1 MKSEI
6 TSRPLFRRL
15 VACLVASLIAGWTTV
30 HAASQDTIA
39 EAAKGLS
46 LRSIGPAFMGG
57 RIADIAIHP
66 EQKDLWY
73 VAVGSGG
80 VWKTTNAGTTWT
92 PIFDD
97 QPSYSIGDVTV
108 DPNNPDIVWVGTG
121 ENVSGR
127 HVGWGSGVYKSK
139 DGGQSWANLGLA
151 DSEHIARILI
161 DPRDSDVVYVA
172 AEGPLWAPG
181 GDRGIYKSVDGG
193 ASWQTVLEID
203 ENTGVADIV
212 FHPTN
217 PDIIYA
223 AAYERR
229 RHVWGL
235 MAGGPNG
242 GIYKS
247 TDAGEN
253 WSRKTRGLPE
263 GDVGKIG
270 LAVTAAN
277 PGLVYAT
284 IEADDD
290 NKGFY
295 RSSDQGE
302 SWTKQ
307 NAYISGGTG
316 PHYYQELTASQQT
329 ADLVIQM
336 DVFYRITRNGG
347 KTFSV
352 LGTGRE
358 KHSDNHALWIDPD
371 NDLHLLAGTDAGL
384 YESFDQG
391 VSWRH
396 FPNLPVSQFY
406 KVAVD
411 NTEPFYNILGGTQD
425 LGTLFGPSRT
435 MITEGVRNQDWYVPL
450 GADGYSVVFDP
461 ADNNIAYMEFQQGY
475 MFRHQRDTNELVHIQ
490 PQPQPGEAPERW
502 NWDTPIIVSPHDPA
516 RVYVG
521 SQRVWRSD
529 DRGDSWRAVS
539 GDLTT
544 NENRYQREYQ
554 GRVWSVD
561 ALHDNGAMSKYATI
575 SAISESPV
583 SEGTIYVG
591 TDDGL
596 IQVSSDGG
604 TNWQAARA
612 LPSDS
617 SPLFINDVE
626 ASQQDSAT
634 VFVVADGHKLGDFSP
649 YIFVSAN
656 RGASWRSIAGDLP
669 EGTIAWSIQQDHE
682 NSDLLFLGTE
692 YAIHF
697 STNGGTNWHRLS
709 GAPTIAFRDIKLQ
722 RRDSDLVGASFGR
735 GIYILDD
742 YSALR
747 AMADGNFG
755 ADTSMFPVRDAWWYV
770 PSVPTQAKGMPTMGS
785 DSFKKPNPDFGA
797 TISYFL
803 PEAYKSQKQVRRDAE
818 KTARENGRD
827 VEFPGWETLGQEA
840 GESKPQILLRVSD
853 TQGNPIRWI
862 KATNSKGTHRA
873 TWDLR
878 LPAPN
883 AVDLTKPEFTPPW
896 VEDPQGPLAAPGEY
910 EVQLFAIAGG
920 AAAALGQVQRFEVK
934 PVRAAPDGTDY
945 AEVAA
950 FQQQTA
956 ALLRQVANAGE
967 ELKRTNKLLSHMKAA
982 ALRAPRAAPELLVRL
997 DEFGIQLKALETRLS
1012 GDRIRSGLNESVSP
1026 AIRGRAFNASTGWS
1040 TTQPPT
1046 VTQRADYEI
1055 AQRDFRA
1062 FKADLDA
1069 LLTGSLTQLES
1080 DLTAAGAPSWR

>member
-1 MKSEI
+1 MNSNI
-6 TSRPLFRRL
+6 TNPSLRRL
-15 VACLVASLIAGWTTV
+15 VACLAATLIASWATAF
-30 HAASQDTIA
+30 AATQDTIA

-66 EQKDLWY
+66 EHKNLWY

-92 PIFDD
+92 PVFDD
-97 QPSYSIGDVTV
+97 QPSYSIGDVAV

-127 HVGWGSGVYKSK
+127 HVGWGSGVYKSL
-139 DGGQSWANLGLA
+139 DGGKSWTSLGLA
-151 DSEHIARILI
+151 KSEHISKILI
-161 DPRDSDVVYVA
+161 DPRNSNIVFVA
-172 AEGPLWAPG
+172 AEGPLWSPG
-181 GDRGIYKSVDGG
+181 GERGVYKSVDGG
-193 ASWQTVLEID
+193 ASWQAVLEID
-203 ENTGVADIV
+203 ENTGVTDIE

-217 PDIIYA
+217 PDVIYA

-247 TDAGEN
+247 TDGGESWN
-253 WSRKTRGLPE
+253 RKTRGLPE

-277 PGLVYAT
+277 PALVYAT
-284 IEADDD
+284 IEADDKK
-290 NKGFY
+290 KGFY
-295 RSSDQGE
+295 RSTDLGE
-302 SWTKQ
+302 SWSKQ

-336 DVFYRITRNGG
+336 DVFFRITRNGG

-352 LGTGRE
+352 LGTGRQ

-371 NDLHLLAGTDAGL
+371 NDLHLLAGSDAGL

-450 GADGYSVVFDP
+450 GADGYGVVFDP
-461 ADNNIAYMEFQQGY
+461 ADSNIAYMEFQQGY

-490 PQPQPGEAPERW
+490 PRPQPGEAPERW

-516 RVYVG
+516 RIYVG
-521 SQRVWRSD
+521 SQRVWRSN
-529 DRGDSWRAVS
+529 DRGDSWQAVS

-544 NENRYQREYQ
+544 NENRYEREYQ

-561 ALHDNGAMSKYATI
+561 SLHDNGAMSKYATI
-575 SAISESPV
+575 STLSESPV
-583 SEGTIYVG
+583 SEGTIYAG

-596 IQVSSDGG
+596 IQVTANGG
-604 TNWQAARA
+604 DQWQAART
-612 LPSDS
+612 LPSDAG
-617 SPLFINDVE
+617 PLFINDVE
-626 ASQQDSAT
+626 ASLHDADT
-634 VFVVADGHKLGDFSP
+634 VFAVADAHKLGDYAP
-649 YIFVSAN
+649 YVFVSTN

-669 EGTIAWSIQQDHE
+669 EGTIAWSIQQDHVDP
-682 NSDLLFLGTE
+682 DLLFLGTE
-692 YAIHF
+692 FALYF
-697 STNGGTNWHRLS
+697 TTNGGANWHRLS
-709 GAPTIAFRDIKLQ
+709 GAPTIAFRDVKLQ
-722 RRDSDLVGASFGR
+722 RRDNDVVGATFGR

-747 AMADGNFG
+747 EIADDNFG
-755 ADTSMFPVRDAWWYV
+755 GEATVFPVRDAWWYI
-770 PSVPTQAKGMPTMGS
+770 PSVPNQAKGMPTMGS
-785 DSFKKPNPDFGA
+785 DSFRTPNPEFGA
-797 TISYFL
+797 TISYYL
-803 PEAYKSQKQVRRDAE
+803 PEAYTTQKQVRRKAE
-818 KTARENGRD
+818 KASRDAGRD
-827 VEFPGWETLGQEA
+827 IPFPGWETLGREA
-840 GESKPQILLRVSD
+840 SESEPQILLRVTD
-853 TQGNPIRWI
+853 AQGNPVRWI
-862 KATNSKGTHRA
+862 KGTNRKGTHR
-873 TWDLR
+873 TSWDLR

-883 AVDLTKPEFTPPW
+883 AVDLSKREFTPPW

-910 EVQLFAIAGG
+910 EVQLYAIAGG
-920 AAAALGQVQRFEVK
+920 APVALGQGQRFQVK
-934 PVRAAPDGTDY
+934 PVRQAPDGTDY

-956 ALLRQVANAGE
+956 GLLRQVVHAGE
-967 ELKRTNKLLSHMKAA
+967 ELKRTSELLSHMKAA
-982 ALRAPRAAPELLVRL
+982 ALRAPGATPQLLVRL
-997 DEFGIQLKALETRLS
+997 DEFGVDLKALETRLS
-1012 GDRIRSGLNESVSP
+1012 GDRTRSRLNESTSP
-1026 AIRGRAFNASTGWS
+1026 AIRGRAFNASTGWT
-1040 TTQPPT
+1040 TTQLPT
-1046 VTQRADYEI
+1046 ATQRTDYEI
-1055 AQRDFRA
+1055 AERDFRA
-1062 FKADLDA
+1062 FEEDLKM
-1069 LLTGSLTQLES
+1069 LLTGSLVTLES
-1080 DLTAAGAPSWR
+1080 DLEAAGAPSWR